1 MALDPTMAPF
11 CSWPAPL
18 VVTVRR
24 DEHNDGACS
33 CSINNR
39 TLHRRHYF
47 LCVCVCFIWFQLPP
61 PTRCCWLLSSIYLI
75 ISSVS
80 CVIRGSRDRLSLFFF
95 FFLFSLNFFFIRPT
109 AAILGRRNV
118 QRRFSD
124 CSDGRRRR
132 RCLFFLLYPSFSTA
146 SRWLYIETNQKKKAA
161 VTTQRPGINC
171 PIVGEGGQQKKFPPP
186 KKKTTSKTSAFRRLP
201 VPFKVHRC
209 GR

>member
-146 SRWLYIETNQKKKAA
+146 SRWLYIETNQKKKGRSYDAA
-161 VTTQRPGINC
+161 SRHKLSDCRRRWATKKVP
-171 PIVGEGGQQKKFPPP
+171 PPQKKNNLEDLRLS
-186 KKKTTSKTSAFRRLP
+186 TTSRP
-201 VPFKVHRC
+201 V
-209 GR
+209 